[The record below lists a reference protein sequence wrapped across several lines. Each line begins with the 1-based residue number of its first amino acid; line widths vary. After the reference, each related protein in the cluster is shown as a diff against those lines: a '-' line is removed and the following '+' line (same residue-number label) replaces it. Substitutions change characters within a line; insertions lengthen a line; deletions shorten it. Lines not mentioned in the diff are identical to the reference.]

1 AVREF
6 RAATVS
12 ERQAKRATL
21 LANSIRETTE
31 RSYQS
36 AINHYERL
44 LGVSGPGNVPT
55 VNRILDLV
63 VVVVVVLVEQDN
75 IAPATLQ
82 KYISAVKT
90 TMEIRLGTIF
100 SKEEMSLIERG
111 VKGGQARLARR
122 ARLPKSAG
130 VLPDEAVEALTRMKP
145 SPDSLDREIRDAA
158 LTATCLVLRYYN
170 IPYLMAKDINTSL
183 EATELIATVSLG
195 RTKTSE
201 NE

>member
-1 AVREF
+1 TPLLGDMTGEGAGCHPDSKAVREF

-158 LTATCLVLRYYN
+158 
-170 IPYLMAKDINTSL
+170 
-183 EATELIATVSLG
+183 
-195 RTKTSE
+195 
-201 NE
+201 